1 MHAFADAG
9 TSRRIRPLFCG
20 PMRTA
25 SWKIAAWLLL
35 AIAWLAGAPVHAWAQ
50 VQRIDA
56 AEFEPVDRSAAAQT
70 VTLPDTW
77 DHRGVDRRLRARYR
91 FAFTLDAVPDESMA
105 LAFKRLSTRHRIE
118 LNGHV
123 VADEGSGPTNL
134 GLPQPALIP
143 LPPALLLAG
152 RNEVAIEVSHMR
164 NGGLSAI
171 DIGPLSALRTPHQ
184 RVLVLEAEV
193 PRAMNMA
200 CVGLALLLIGIWW
213 RRRVETALG
222 SFGLLALIGSLRNH
236 GYSMGVSITGN
247 AFWADAM
254 LVCVNAWVAA
264 LFGIFAVSLVGEHW
278 PRYRRWL
285 VCVAVGVPVLA
296 AIAAGTDHLQELRGV
311 VYPALLV
318 TVGPGVWLCV
328 ARRREGRALAAL
340 GVGAMVVGALHD
352 YAYQAAG
359 WLPVTDTF
367 WMPYLMP
374 LTLGTVAVLLVRRMV
389 RALGEVE
396 TLNTELEARVA
407 ARTHQLERANAAKT
421 HFLAAAS
428 HDLRQPLVTIG
439 LLVGLA
445 REQAGS
451 GPVQSL
457 LERVDQAVGAMERL
471 LSGLLDLSRFEAGA
485 VQPHPTTLAL
495 GEIFA
500 SIGASE
506 QVHAAHKGLRLR
518 LRPTQLQVRSDRV
531 LLERILRNLVANA
544 LRYTTRGGVLVGAR
558 RRGDRVR
565 IEVYDTGVGI
575 AREHQQTI
583 FEEFVQVQ
591 SSAQG
596 STLGMGL
603 GLAIVRRSATMLGHR
618 IGVSSVPG
626 RGSCFWIE
634 LPCVATPS
642 KAVRDAAALATVP
655 SRLAGRRVLLI
666 DDEDTVRDAMRDR
679 LEAWGARV
687 QAFADIESLR
697 RWLAGGHDASPELVL
712 SDYRLR
718 QGDGLLAI
726 DMVRERFGSV
736 PSVLVTGDSAPRDLA
751 RLHAAGV
758 RVLHKPFRTEAL
770 LDVLAA

>member
-1 MHAFADAG
+1 
-9 TSRRIRPLFCG
+9 
-20 PMRTA
+20 MRKA
-25 SWKIAAWLLL
+25 WGVLAALL
-35 AIAWLAGAPVHAWAQ
+35 ALAILGLACAPVRAAAQ
-50 VQRIDA
+50 VQRIES
-56 AEFEPVDRSAAAQT
+56 AEFEPADRSAAALT

-77 DHRGVDRRLRARYR
+77 DQRGVDRRLRARYR
-91 FAFTLDAVPDESMA
+91 LVFTLDKVPDESMA
-105 LAFKRLSTRHRIE
+105 LAFTRLSTRHRIE
-118 LNGHV
+118 LNGQV
-123 VADEGSGPTNL
+123 VADEGTAPTNI
-134 GLPQPALIP
+134 GLPQPALID
-143 LPPALLLAG
+143 LAPALLRKG
-152 RNEVAIEVSHMR
+152 RNEVEIEVSHMR
-164 NGGLSAI
+164 NGGLSAV
-171 DIGPLSALRTPHQ
+171 DLGPLAALRPQHQ
-184 RVLVLEAEV
+184 RVLLLGSEL

-200 CVGLALLLIGIWW
+200 CVGLALLLIAIWW

-222 SFGLLALIGSLRNH
+222 SFGLLALIGSLRNFS
-236 GYSMGVSITGN
+236 YSMGVSVSGN
-247 AFWADAM
+247 AFSADWMFVA
-254 LVCVNAWVAA
+254 VNAWVAS
-264 LFGIFAVSLVGEHW
+264 LFGVFAVSLVGERW

-285 VCVAVGVPVLA
+285 LGVAVVVPALA
-296 AIAAGTDHLQELRGV
+296 AVAAGADRLQELRGF
-311 VYPALLV
+311 VYPVLLA
-318 TVGPGVWLCV
+318 TVMPGVWLCV

-340 GVGAMVVGALHD
+340 GVGAMVLGALHD

-374 LTLGTVAVLLVRRMV
+374 ITLGTVALLLVRRMV

-428 HDLRQPLVTIG
+428 HDLRQPLVAIG

-445 REQAGS
+445 RERAS
-451 GPVQSL
+451 AGPVESL
-457 LERVDQAVGAMERL
+457 LSRVDEAVGAMERL

-485 VQPHPTTLAL
+485 VQPHPTTVHL
-495 GEIFA
+495 GEVFA
-500 SIGASE
+500 AIGANE
-506 QVHAAHKGLRLR
+506 QAHAAHKRLRLR
-518 LRPTQLQVRSDRV
+518 LRPTDLRVHSDRV

-558 RRGDRVR
+558 RRGDHVR
-565 IEVYDTGVGI
+565 IEVYDSGVGI
-575 AREHQQTI
+575 APEHQQTI

-591 SSAQG
+591 APAQG

-618 IGVSSVPG
+618 IGVSSTPG
-626 RGSCFWIE
+626 RGSCFWVE
-634 LPCVATPS
+634 LPRVATQSGAP
-642 KAVRDAAALATVP
+642 RDVAPAAPLP

-666 DDEDTVRDAMRDR
+666 DDEDTVRDAIRDR
-679 LEAWGARV
+679 LQAWGAQV
-687 QAFADIESLR
+687 QAFADIDSLQ
-697 RWLAGGHDASPELVL
+697 RWLDGGPGAPPELML

-726 DMVRERFGSV
+726 EMVRQRFGAV

-770 LDVLAA
+770 LDVLAARSFERDLRLQEIHRPG

>member
-1 MHAFADAG
+1 MKRAWG
-9 TSRRIRPLFCG
+9 R
-20 PMRTA
+20 
-25 SWKIAAWLLL
+25 IAALL
-35 AIAWLAGAPVHAWAQ
+35 ALAIMALACAPARATTQ
-50 VQRIDA
+50 VQRIES
-56 AEFEPVDRSAAAQT
+56 AEFEPADRSAAAQT

-77 DHRGVDRRLRARYR
+77 DQRGVPRRLQARYR
-91 FAFTLDAVPDESMA
+91 LVFTLDEVPNESMA
-105 LAFKRLSTRHRIE
+105 LAFTRLSTRHRIE
-118 LNGHV
+118 LNGQV
-123 VADEGSGPTNL
+123 VADEGTAPTNL
-134 GLPQPALIP
+134 GLPQPALIELAP
-143 LPPALLLAG
+143 TLLRAG
-152 RNEVAIEVSHMR
+152 RNEVDIEVSHMR

-171 DIGPLSALRTPHQ
+171 DLGPLSALRPQHQ
-184 RVLVLEAEV
+184 RVLLLGSEL

-200 CVGLALLLIGIWW
+200 CVGLALLLIAIWW

-222 SFGLLALIGSLRNH
+222 SFGLLALIGSLRNY
-236 GYSMGVSITGN
+236 GYSMGVSVTGN
-247 AFWADAM
+247 AFSADWM
-254 LVCVNAWVAA
+254 LVAVNTWVAS
-264 LFGIFAVSLVGEHW
+264 LFGVFAVSLVGERW
-278 PRYRRWL
+278 PLYRRWL
-285 VCVAVGVPVLA
+285 LGVAIVVPALA
-296 AIAAGTDHLQELRGV
+296 AVAAGADRLQELRGF
-311 VYPALLV
+311 VYPVLLA
-318 TVGPGVWLCV
+318 TVMPGVWLCV
-328 ARRREGRALAAL
+328 ARPRDGRALAAL
-340 GVGAMVVGALHD
+340 GVGAMVLGALHD

-374 LTLGTVAVLLVRRMV
+374 ITLGTVALLLVRRMV

-445 REQAGS
+445 RERAS
-451 GPVQSL
+451 AGPVESL
-457 LERVDQAVGAMERL
+457 LGRVDDAVGAMERL

-485 VQPHPTTLAL
+485 VQPHPTTLQL
-495 GEIFA
+495 SEIFA
-500 SIGASE
+500 AIGANE
-506 QVHAAHKGLRLR
+506 QAHAAHKRLRLR
-518 LRPTQLQVRSDRV
+518 LRPTELRVHSDRV
-531 LLERILRNLVANA
+531 LLERILRNLVGNA
-544 LRYTTRGGVLVGAR
+544 LRYTTRGGVLVAAR
-558 RRGDRVR
+558 RRGEHVR
-565 IEVYDTGVGI
+565 IEVRDTGVGI
-575 AREHQQTI
+575 APEHQQTI

-591 SSAQG
+591 ASAQG

-618 IGVSSVPG
+618 IGLSSTPG

-634 LPCVATPS
+634 LPCVATQSGVP
-642 KAVRDAAALATVP
+642 RDVEPAATLP

-666 DDEDTVRDAMRDR
+666 DDEDTVRDAIRDR
-679 LEAWGARV
+679 LQAWGAQV
-687 QAFADIESLR
+687 QAFADIESLQ
-697 RWLAGGHDASPELVL
+697 RWLAGGLDAAPELVL

-726 DMVRERFGSV
+726 EMIRQRFGAV

>member
-1 MHAFADAG
+1 MRGAW
-9 TSRRIRPLFCG
+9 RRV
-20 PMRTA
+20 
-25 SWKIAAWLLL
+25 AALL
-35 AIAWLAGAPVHAWAQ
+35 ALAVWALACMPAQGMQPVL
-50 VQRIDA
+50 RIES
-56 AEFEPVDRSAAAQT
+56 AEFEPADRSAPAQT

-77 DHRGVDRRLRARYR
+77 DQRGVDRRLRARYR
-91 FAFTLDAVPDESMA
+91 FAFTLEAAPRESMA
-105 LAFKRLSTRHRIE
+105 LALTRLSTRHRITV
-118 LNGHV
+118 NGQIA
-123 VADEGSGPTNL
+123 ADEGMAATNL
-134 GLPQPALIP
+134 GLPQPALIA
-143 LPPALLLAG
+143 LAPALLRAG
-152 RNEVAIEVSHMR
+152 RNEVEIEVSHMR

-171 DIGPLSALRTPHQ
+171 DVGPLSALRVPHQ
-184 RVLVLEAEV
+184 RVLLLGAEL

-200 CVGLALLLIGIWW
+200 CVGLALLLIAIWW

-222 SFGLLALIGSLRNH
+222 SFGLLTLIGSLRNH
-236 GYSMGVSITGN
+236 GYSMGVSVTGN
-247 AFWADAM
+247 AFWADWM
-254 LVCVNAWVAA
+254 LVAVNTWIAS
-264 LFGIFAVSLVGEHW
+264 LFGLFAVTLVGEHW

-285 VCVAVGVPVLA
+285 LGVAILLPLLA
-296 AIAAGTDHLQELRGV
+296 ALAAAADRLQELRGV
-311 VYPALLV
+311 VYPLLLA
-318 TVGPGVWLCV
+318 TVAPGVWLCV
-328 ARRREGRALAAL
+328 ARPREGRALAAL
-340 GVGAMVVGALHD
+340 GVGAMVLGALHD

-374 LTLGTVAVLLVRRMV
+374 ITLGTVALLLVRRMV
-389 RALGEVE
+389 RALGDVE
-396 TLNTELEARVA
+396 TLNVELEARVA
-407 ARTHQLERANAAKT
+407 ARTQQLERANAAKT

-445 REQAGS
+445 REQAGV
-451 GPVQSL
+451 GRAQSL
-457 LERVDQAVGAMERL
+457 LGRVDQAVGAMERL

-485 VQPHPTTLAL
+485 VQPDPTTLHL

-500 SIGASE
+500 TIGASE
-506 QVHAAHKGLRLR
+506 QVHATHRRLRLR
-518 LRPTQLQVRSDRV
+518 LRPSGLLVHSDRV
-531 LLERILRNLVANA
+531 LLERILRNLVTNA

-558 RRGDRVR
+558 RRGDQVR
-565 IEVYDTGVGI
+565 IEVRDTGVGI
-575 AREHQQTI
+575 APEHQQTI

-591 SSAQG
+591 ASTQG

-603 GLAIVRRSATMLGHR
+603 GLAIVRRSAAMLGHR
-618 IGVSSVPG
+618 IGLSSTPG

-634 LPCVATPS
+634 LPHVRAPS
-642 KAVRDAAALATVP
+642 GPPREAEPAPTMP
-655 SRLAGRRVLLI
+655 SQLAGRRVVLI

-687 QAFADIESLR
+687 EAFADIESLQ
-697 RWLAGGHDASPELVL
+697 RWLAGDLGAAPELVL

-726 DMVRERFGSV
+726 DMVRQRFGAV

-770 LDVLAA
+770 LEVLAA